1 MEQVKAR
8 PQMRYVIVILV
19 AVGVVAAVAA
29 VRRGPDDEASARALE
44 GAWVAVD
51 PSNNALHRREEPVQ
65 KEKILFRHDGTL
77 RYSLELASAPGKT
90 EDVEWAW
97 KVRKARLYVRFLGEE
112 AGGDWLPG
120 ISFAVTPNTLTVRIK
135 NRPVKEF
142 VRP

>member
-1 MEQVKAR
+1 MEPVKAR
-8 PQMRYVIVILV
+8 PRMWYVVLVLV

-29 VRRGPDDEASARALE
+29 VRRGPDDEASAHALE

-51 PSNNALHRREEPVQ
+51 PSNNALHRREEVVQ
-65 KEKILFRHDGTL
+65 KEEILFRHDGTL
-77 RYSLELASAPGKT
+77 QYSVELASAPGKT

-97 KVRKARLYVRFLGEE
+97 KVRNGRLYVRFLGEE
-112 AGGDWLPG
+112 AAGDWLPG
-120 ISFAVTPNTLTVRIK
+120 IGFSVTSKTLTVRIK